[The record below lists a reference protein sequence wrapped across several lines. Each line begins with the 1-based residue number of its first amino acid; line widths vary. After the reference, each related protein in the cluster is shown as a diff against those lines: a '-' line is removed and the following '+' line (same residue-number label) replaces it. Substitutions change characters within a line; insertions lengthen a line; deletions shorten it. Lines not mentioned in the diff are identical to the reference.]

1 MARAINTQAFVAAW
15 NNHSIPVKRI
25 AAALGVTHQAVSDRA
40 HRMGLPT
47 RAHVRMLKHDPAL
60 LREMWL
66 AGVSVR
72 AIANHFGLSQPSC
85 ASTAVR
91 KAKLPPRERGPS
103 GGLNGGWVA
112 NLPIDKFW
120 EQKLA
125 LRMQVVADQD
135 REAARTKNRVA
146 A

>member
-1 MARAINTQAFVAAW
+1 MVRAINTQAFVAAW

-72 AIANHFGLSQPSC
+72 EIAAHFGMSHPSC

-91 KAKLPPRERGPS
+91 KAKLPKRERGPS
-103 GGLNGGWVA
+103 GRLNGGWIA
-112 NLPIDKFW
+112 NLPIEKFW
-120 EQKLA
+120 EQRLG
-125 LRMQVVADQD
+125 LRMQEVAEQD
-135 REAARTKNRVA
+135 KKAARPKDRLA